1 MGVSIVLDHPQL
13 TGSHHNYPSTPQ
25 ALASLAPEEQSGIE
39 AGVDAIWGDRLTV
52 ALTRFDQHASGLVQ
66 PVAVLDYGG
75 GSRPPAPGA
84 RARVLYQ
91 LQNVGAIDNRGWEM
105 QARTAFG
112 PLALASTFTLV
123 SSRVSRLATGYLG
136 DLAVGDRMLEV
147 PARTAGLSAAWTASR
162 WSAVGSLARAFDWVN
177 YDKVALATTIA
188 ADATGERIPVGTA
201 LRAYWRSYEGNAH
214 ASLRLSYAM
223 LPRSWISVSGDNLLN
238 HQVGE
243 PDDIT
248 VVPGR
253 TLGLGLRT
261 AF

>member
-1 MGVSIVLDHPQL
+1 M
-13 TGSHHNYPSTPQ
+13 
-25 ALASLAPEEQSGIE
+25 
-39 AGVDAIWGDRLTV
+39 
-52 ALTRFDQHASGLVQ
+52 
-66 PVAVLDYGG
+66 
-75 GSRPPAPGA
+75 
-84 RARVLYQ
+84 
-91 LQNVGAIDNRGWEM
+91 
-105 QARTAFG
+105 
-112 PLALASTFTLV
+112 

-253 TLGLGLRT
+253 TGPVRSIQARSMDALCTVSSEATSMTSFSIFTGSKSFVIR
-261 AF
+261 